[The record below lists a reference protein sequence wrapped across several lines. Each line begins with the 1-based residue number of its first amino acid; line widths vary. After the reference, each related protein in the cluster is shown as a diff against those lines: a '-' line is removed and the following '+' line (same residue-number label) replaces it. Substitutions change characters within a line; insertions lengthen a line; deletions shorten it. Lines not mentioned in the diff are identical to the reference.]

1 MKKIL
6 GCMIVFALL
15 LTMSMTTFADSESDS
30 IVSAANSASF
40 VVKNDGSLWSWGLD
54 FVGNGQGYDGL
65 EWKPVRILDN
75 VRSVSAGGC
84 QRAAVKKDNTLWVWG
99 SMSGYYNGEQV
110 PSYTK
115 PVKALDDVEMV
126 SVCAD
131 FMIILKTDDSVWV
144 NNFLLGDGT
153 QNRSEGFVKVMDGC
167 KYVSAGAGDNAYV
180 IKNDDTLWGWGSNRY
195 AELGNR
201 DTEVIYTPIQ
211 ILEDVRMIHGNS
223 ASVLAIRLDNSLYTW
238 GAGSNDGVYTEK
250 GWVDFAGTPYKV
262 MDNVL
267 RACASENSGQVA
279 VIKTDHTLWAW
290 GLGGSFVES
299 AQPTKLYDHAREM
312 AIGERH
318 VAVVFDNNTLGTA
331 GTNYYKVLGHGD
343 MESWSESIPLKT
355 IMDGIQ
361 DSPASWAVKE
371 VEEAIG
377 LQLVPKD
384 MQNNYDQDITREEFC
399 ILAVR
404 LVEEK
409 AGMTVTEYI
418 ESQDLQVPEQSPFDD
433 CNHPDVIAASVLKI
447 VEGTSATTFAPDNW
461 LTREQAAKV
470 LSAAAR
476 ALGEDIQA
484 DFPVFGDGQNIASWA
499 KPYIGYVYNADIMK
513 GVGKNLF
520 NPKGGYQRQ
529 QAYMTILRL
538 LKSLE

>member
-6 GCMIVFALL
+6 GCMIVLGLL
-15 LTMSMTTFADSESDS
+15 LTMSMTGFAASESDS
-30 IVSAANSASF
+30 FISVANNASF
-40 VVKNDGSLWSWGLD
+40 VVKNDGSLWGWGSD

-65 EWKPVRILDN
+65 EWEPVQILDN
-75 VRSVSAGGC
+75 VRSVSAGGY

-99 SMSGYYNGEQV
+99 SMQGYYNGEQG
-110 PSYTK
+110 PAYTK
-115 PVKALDDVEMV
+115 PVKALEDVEMV
-126 SVCAD
+126 SVCDA
-131 FMIILKTDDSVWV
+131 FMIILKIDASVWV
-144 NNFLLGDGT
+144 NNFLPGDGT
-153 QNRSEGFVKVMDGC
+153 QYPSQGFVKVMEGC
-167 KYVSAGAGDNAYV
+167 KYVSASSSDNAYV
-180 IKNDDTLWGWGSNRY
+180 IKNDDTVWGWGLNRY
-195 AELGNR
+195 AEMGNR
-201 DTEVIYTPIQ
+201 DTEGIYTPIQ
-211 ILEDVRMIHGNS
+211 ILEDVRTIHGNS
-223 ASVLAIRLDNSLYTW
+223 ASVLAIRLDNSLYSW
-238 GAGSNDGVYTEK
+238 GGGSNEGIYTEE

-267 RACASENSGQVA
+267 RACASENGSQAA

-290 GLGGSFVES
+290 GRNGCFVES

-318 VAVVFDNNTLGTA
+318 IAVVFDDNTLGTA

-343 MESWSESIPLKT
+343 MESWSENIPLKT

-361 DSPASWAVKE
+361 DSPVSWAVKE

-377 LQLVPKD
+377 LQLVPED
-384 MQNNYDQDITREEFC
+384 MQNNYDKDITREEFC
-399 ILAVR
+399 ILAVK

-409 AGMTVTEYI
+409 TGMPVTEYI
-418 ESQDLQVPEQSPFDD
+418 ESQDLQMPGQSPFND
-433 CNHPDVIAASVLKI
+433 CNHPDVIAANVLKI

-470 LSAAAR
+470 LSATAR

-484 DFPVFGDGQNIASWA
+484 DSPVFGDDQDIASWA
-499 KPYIGYVYNADIMK
+499 KPYIGYVYNAEVMK
-513 GVGKNLF
+513 GVGGNLF